1 MAQPTLIAFNFTG
14 ERRARLAWACMRH
27 RIRLREAAEAEQGQ
41 TLAALCGM
49 TPRAESVSTQTPFS
63 EEMAVMTGF
72 PPALINAF
80 LQTWRQAKQAP
91 IRLKA
96 TLTPTNATWTA
107 SRLYAELAREDAAV
121 RQHERAHGQATE
133 E

>member
-14 ERRARLAWACMRH
+14 ERKARLTWACMRH

-49 TPRAESVSTQTPFS
+49 TPLAEAAPAEAPFAD
-63 EEMAVMTGF
+63 EVAVMAGF
-72 PPALINAF
+72 PPALMNAF
-80 LQTWRQAKQAP
+80 LQTWRQAKQPP

-96 TLTPTNATWTA
+96 ALTPINATWTA
-107 SRLYAELAREDAAV
+107 RRLHDELVREDDAV
-121 RQHERAHGQATE
+121 RRHERATHDQQPE
-133 E
+133 